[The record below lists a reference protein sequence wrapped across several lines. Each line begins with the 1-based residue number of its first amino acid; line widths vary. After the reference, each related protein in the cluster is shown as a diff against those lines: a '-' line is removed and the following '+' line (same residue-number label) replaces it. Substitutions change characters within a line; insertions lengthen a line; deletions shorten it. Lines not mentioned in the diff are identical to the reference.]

1 LKRENIFKN
10 QHDRFY
16 CEAIAGFPG
25 SVLAFVLDGHCA
37 DTDNGHHPSEFVVAT
52 LPQLLADRLQNM
64 QQDGPP
70 FISSFVGSL
79 VRDVVDGL
87 HDAFV
92 KYWDS
97 SFDKKLIVPGTMLT
111 GAIILPGIL
120 KPDELLVFNIGDSET
135 HVATECKQLSDILA
149 PTFQTVCHDAPKA
162 ANISPNVVVKIPGK
176 GLKAAMFFKDDE
188 GKVDNNTYLSF
199 SRSIGDTRKS
209 LSEYIGRK
217 CDVDI
222 ITVKTPTTV
231 VLASD
236 GWWDIVSFLAP
247 YPTIMDS
254 LKAHLDKA
262 RPDNLAEAMVQYSQ
276 TAVKTYG
283 GGKAWDNT
291 TVVSLCIGALPSK
304 A

>member
-1 LKRENIFKN
+1 
-10 QHDRFY
+10 
-16 CEAIAGFPG
+16 
-25 SVLAFVLDGHCA
+25 
-37 DTDNGHHPSEFVVAT
+37 
-52 LPQLLADRLQNM
+52 M